1 MTATKITAAN
11 GNYSIITDR
20 NSELAKQYAA
30 NITSVSSTAAQ
41 PWVGINFKADG
52 TVVGGRTMQESMRN
66 QAIEKSRAAGM
77 NVVEI

>member
-1 MTATKITAAN
+1 MTTTKITAAN

-20 NSELAKQYAA
+20 NSEIAKQYAA
-30 NITSVSSTAAQ
+30 NITSVSSTEAQ

-52 TVVGGRTMQESMRN
+52 TVVGGRTMQESLRSLT
-66 QAIEKSRAAGM
+66 IEKSRAAGM